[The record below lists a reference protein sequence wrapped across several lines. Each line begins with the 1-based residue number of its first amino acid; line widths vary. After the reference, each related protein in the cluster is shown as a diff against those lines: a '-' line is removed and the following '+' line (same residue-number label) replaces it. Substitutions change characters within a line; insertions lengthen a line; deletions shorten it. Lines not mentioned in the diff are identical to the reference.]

1 MRQRLL
7 LLLCVAMLLPSV
19 ASAQFFAKQKVA
31 VWEIADRNNDVSVND
46 GTKHEIRTSI
56 VNAFVGSRN
65 YESFNYDKQEVLNH
79 LKSRGQSQGRGN
91 IAKAMGQLYGVNYVI
106 FSTIQVLERSTSYE
120 DFLMHLSSDLIS
132 AETGKSERMY
142 YVDLRSDISAIP
154 AACAKLLSGL
164 LGEQIDVQHQVQYQQ
179 QPQQPATQPSQTHY
193 AHQPR
198 TRSGVEVVFGYLRVF
213 PTELGTFPA
222 EPKTVIAQVN
232 KQAMHDYDTWR
243 LPTAEELALIRAQG
257 LIGGG
262 NYMTSATS
270 ASEGIVLLVT
280 DATETYSEKQ
290 IRLAEE
296 QRIKYG
302 GLGDNGV
309 YQVGYYY
316 NRNGKEGVVFEVT
329 NGGRSGKI
337 VSVVQG
343 QMSWYDASGWCQSLG
358 SGWYL
363 PSIVELE
370 SIYGVK
376 EEIKKT
382 LGEKGKDTIHNE
394 FYWSHESSYDNRCAW
409 IINMYGGATG
419 GSNAKS
425 HDFYV
430 RAVSA
435 F

>member
-1 MRQRLL
+1 MKQRLL

-65 YESFNYDKQEVLNH
+65 YESFIYDKQEVLNR
-79 LKSRGQSQGRGN
+79 LKSSGQSQGRGN

-179 QPQQPATQPSQTHY
+179 QPQQPTAQPSQTHY

-213 PTELGTFPA
+213 PSELGTFPT

-243 LPTAEELALIRAQG
+243 LPTAEELALVRAQG

-280 DATETYSEKQ
+280 DATETYS
-290 IRLAEE
+290 A
-296 QRIKYG
+296 KYG
-302 GLGDNGV
+302 GMGNNGV
-309 YQVGYYY
+309 YEVGYYY

-329 NGGRSGKI
+329 NGGRRGKI

-343 QMSWYDASGWCQSLG
+343 ERSWHEAIGWYQSLG
-358 SGWYL
+358 SDWYL
-363 PSIVELE
+363 PSRAELQ
-370 SIYGVK
+370 SICGVR
-376 EEIKKT
+376 EEIDKT
-382 LGEKGKDTIHNE
+382 LDEIGKITL
-394 FYWSHESSYDNRCAW
+394 YTLLWSRESYDDNFDCAW
-409 IINMYGGATG
+409 FVDMRDGNTYCYNKS
-419 GSNAKS
+419 GSLC
-425 HDFYV
+425 V

>member
-7 LLLCVAMLLPSV
+7 LLLCVAMLLPSA

-65 YESFNYDKQEVLNH
+65 YESFIYDKQEVLNR
-79 LKSRGQSQGRGN
+79 LKSSGQSQGRGN

-120 DFLMHLSSDLIS
+120 DYLMHLSSDLIS

-179 QPQQPATQPSQTHY
+179 QP
-193 AHQPR
+193 HQPR

-232 KQAMHDYDTWR
+232 KQCMHDYDTWR
-243 LPTAEELALIRAQG
+243 LPTAEELVLVRAQG

-280 DATETYSEKQ
+280 DATETYSAKQ
-290 IRLAEE
+290 ARLAEE
-296 QRIKYG
+296 KRKNDIDG

-316 NRNGKEGVVFEVT
+316 NRNGKQGIVFEVT

-337 VSVVQG
+337 VSVVWEVR
-343 QMSWYDASGWCQSLG
+343 SWYDASGWCQSLG

-363 PSIVELE
+363 PSRAELQ

-376 EEIKKT
+376 EEINKT
-382 LGEKGKDTIHNE
+382 LVEKGENIISDSH
-394 FYWSHESSYDNRCAW
+394 WSHESFDNKRAR
-409 IINMYGGATG
+409 IVYMRNGDTY
-419 GSNAKS
+419 NDDK
-425 HDFYV
+425 DDNNYV

>member
-1 MRQRLL
+1 MKQRLL

-65 YESFNYDKQEVLNH
+65 YESFIYDKQEVLNR
-79 LKSRGQSQGRGN
+79 LKSSGQSQGRGN

-179 QPQQPATQPSQTHY
+179 QPQQPTAQPSQTHY

-213 PTELGTFPA
+213 PTELGTFST

-243 LPTAEELALIRAQG
+243 LPTAEEIALIRAQG

-280 DATETYSEKQ
+280 DATETYS
-290 IRLAEE
+290 A
-296 QRIKYG
+296 KYG
-302 GLGDNGV
+302 GMGNNGV
-309 YQVGYYY
+309 YEVGYYY

-343 QMSWYDASGWCQSLG
+343 ERSWHEASGWCQSLG

-363 PSIVELE
+363 PSCSELKRI
-370 SIYGVK
+370 SGVR
-376 EEIKKT
+376 EEIDKT
-382 LGEKGKDTIHNE
+382 LEEKGENILST
-394 FYWSHESSYDNRCAW
+394 WLWGRESYYDNYDFAW
-409 IINMYGGATG
+409 GVDMRDGVDDFIG
-419 GSNAKS
+419 KS
-425 HDFYV
+425 YTFCV
-430 RAVSA
+430 RAVSY

>member
-19 ASAQFFAKQKVA
+19 ASAQFFAKHKVA

-65 YESFNYDKQEVLNH
+65 YESFNYDKQEVLNR
-79 LKSRGQSQGRGN
+79 LKSSGQSQVRGN

-120 DFLMHLSSDLIS
+120 DYLMHLSSDLIS

-179 QPQQPATQPSQTHY
+179 QPQQSAAQPSQTHY
-193 AHQPR
+193 AHQSR

-222 EPKTVIAQVN
+222 EPKTVITQVN

-280 DATETYSEKQ
+280 DATETYSAKLA
-290 IRLAEE
+290 RLADIEN
-296 QRIKYG
+296 

-309 YQVGYYY
+309 YEVGYYY

-337 VSVVQG
+337 VSVAEVKT
-343 QMSWYDASGWCQSLG
+343 SWYDASSWCQSLG

-363 PSIVELE
+363 PSRAELQ

-376 EEIKKT
+376 INKT
-382 LGEKGKDTIHNE
+382 LEEKGKNTISGW
-394 FYWSHESSYDNRCAW
+394 YWSRESSDNDWAW
-409 IINMYGGATG
+409 GVGVDMNNGNTSLNYKIN
-419 GSNAKS
+419 
-425 HDFYV
+425 DFYV

>member
-1 MRQRLL
+1 MKQRLL

-65 YESFNYDKQEVLNH
+65 YESFIYDKQEVLNR
-79 LKSRGQSQGRGN
+79 LKSSGQSQGRGN

-179 QPQQPATQPSQTHY
+179 QPQQPTAQPSQTHY

-213 PTELGTFPA
+213 PTELGTFST

-280 DATETYSEKQ
+280 DATETYS
-290 IRLAEE
+290 A
-296 QRIKYG
+296 KYG
-302 GLGDNGV
+302 GMGNNGV
-309 YQVGYYY
+309 YEVGYYY

-343 QMSWYDASGWCQSLG
+343 EMSWREALGWHQSLG

-363 PSIVELE
+363 PSCAELK
-370 SIYGVK
+370 SIYGVI
-376 EEIKKT
+376 EEIDNT
-382 LGEKGKDTIHNE
+382 LKEKGKNKISGGW
-394 FYWSHESSYDNRCAW
+394 YWSHESYDDNYDYAW
-409 IINMYGGATG
+409 LVYM
-419 GSNAKS
+419 GSGDTSLDSTNK
-425 HDFYV
+425 HYYV
-430 RAVSA
+430 RDVSY